1 MSDRLAGKIALVT
14 GASRG
19 IGEAIARRLADD
31 GATVVNAS
39 IIEPTYD
46 DRPDIAFEH
55 IDVTSPE
62 SVESVVASI
71 VERHGRLDIVVNNAG
86 TEVEKSVPETTE
98 KEWDLVMDVNVKGVF
113 LVSKAAIPHLIE
125 TRGVIVNQASINAY
139 WAEPDLAVYSASKA
153 AVLQLTRCMAL
164 DHGRDGLRAVAI
176 CPGYVRTDMTEQYFD
191 SQSDP
196 AAVRAGM
203 TGKMPLDNRLAE
215 PSDVASMAAFLCSD
229 DASYLSGQAYVV
241 DGALSSGRPFE
252 WH

>member
-1 MSDRLAGKIALVT
+1 MSDRLAGKVAVVT

-39 IIEPTYD
+39 IIEPAYD

-55 IDVTSPE
+55 IDVTSAA
-62 SVESVVASI
+62 SVNQVIATVIEQ
-71 VERHGRLDIVVNNAG
+71 HGRLDILVNNAG
-86 TEVEKSVPETTE
+86 TEIEKSVPDTSEA
-98 KEWDLVMDVNVKGVF
+98 EWDLVMDVNVKGVF
-113 LVSKAAIPHLIE
+113 LMSKAAIPHLLA
-125 TRGVIVNQASINAY
+125 TGGVVINQASINAY

-153 AVLQLTRCMAL
+153 AVLQLTKCMAL
-164 DHGRDGLRAVAI
+164 DHGREGLRAVAI
-176 CPGYVRTDMTEQYFD
+176 CPGYVRTEMTEQYFE
-191 SQSDP
+191 SQADP

-203 TGKMPLDNRLAE
+203 TGKMPLGNRLAE
-215 PSDVASMAAFLCSD
+215 PADVASMAAFLASD

-241 DGALSSGRPFE
+241 DGALSAGRAFE